1 MNLNEQVQRLLD
13 LEAIRDLPRRYAQC
27 VWNKDAVAI
36 AELFAEDGVMDTGT
50 GEPMRGRA
58 TIAATYA
65 PIFAVSNAQPFVH
78 NHVIELSGDTA
89 TGTVYLDV
97 RVTAGG
103 KNLVGTGTCRDVYV
117 RAANGWLFQSRKLTM
132 HQMIPYGESGSSKPG

>member
-27 VWNKDAVAI
+27 VWNKDAAAI
-36 AELFAEDGVMDTGT
+36 AQLFAEDGVMDAGM

-58 TIAATYA
+58 TIASTYA
-65 PIFAVSNAQPFVH
+65 PIFASSDSQPFVH
-78 NHVIELSGDTA
+78 NHVIEIHGDTA

-97 RVTAGG
+97 RVTIGG
-103 KNLVGTGTCRDVYV
+103 KKMAGIGTISDAYV
-117 RAANGWLFQSRKLTM
+117 RAGDGWLFQSRKLTVP
-132 HQMIPYGESGSSKPG
+132 QMIPFGESVPSKPG